1 MDARDNVVVSTGP
14 VVSAV
19 GVEGLVVV
27 ATPDA
32 VLVVPKDQAQRVK
45 DVVRDLDE
53 QGWDDVL

>member
-1 MDARDNVVVSTGP
+1 
-14 VVSAV
+14 VSAV
-19 GVEGLVVV
+19 GLEGLVVV

-45 DVVRDLDE
+45 EAVADLEE